1 MDAVIIRRLNL
12 PIDCKAL
19 TILDDNGDY
28 NIYLNARY
36 SADTQAVA
44 LREQVKLIQT
54 DQLSNAGYNELLN
67 QQAL

>member
-12 PIDCKAL
+12 PNGCKAF

-28 NIYLNARY
+28 NIYLNSRY
-36 SADTQAVA
+36 SADTQTVA

-54 DQLSNAGYNELLN
+54 NQLSNTEYNEFLN